1 MQVRF
6 DEVVE
11 KLGCLFHLDVLDCM
25 RKKNVTEI
33 LQVQGA
39 TFWTP
44 LPAKITHAALQW
56 QPVIDNVL
64 IFDQPYNLFKANK
77 INTVDS
83 IILGNVQNESIAF
96 LDLLFKKNV
105 SSIEYLGLVELLFG
119 SVLGKQVLEVFL
131 FYLFILFLFFVQ
143 FI

>member
-11 KLGCLFHLDVLDCM
+11 ELGCLFHFDVLDCM
-25 RKKNVTEI
+25 RKKNVSE
-33 LQVQGA
+33 LLKVQGT

-56 QPVIDNVL
+56 QPVIDNKL
-64 IFDQPYNLFKANK
+64 IFDQPYNLFKQNK
-77 INTVDS
+77 LNKFDS

-96 LDLLFKKNV
+96 IDLIFKKNV
-105 SSIEYLGLVELLFG
+105 SSVEYLALVELLFG
-119 SVLGKQVLEVFL
+119 SVLGKQVLEVKKFDLKYFL
-131 FYLFILFLFFVQ
+131 SL
-143 FI
+143 